1 MPTIS
6 VFYGIVIQMFF
17 ADHSSPHFHAKYG
30 EFKALIDIQKLEL
43 MEGRLPRR
51 ALSLVLEWA
60 ELHQSEL
67 LEDWDLCQAFKQPEQ
82 ISPLE

>member
-17 ADHSSPHFHAKYG
+17 ADHAPPHFHAKYG
-30 EFKALIDIQKLEL
+30 EYKALIDIQQLKL
-43 MEGRLPRR
+43 MEERLPGR
-51 ALSLVLEWA
+51 ALSLVLDWA
-60 ELHQSEL
+60 EQHQQEL
-67 LEDWDLCQAFKQPEQ
+67 LEDWDLCQALKPPKQ